1 MIKRALLVI
10 AFTLLF
16 AVSAYGQVDAPPDHT
31 LDELVAA
38 RAKMIDRYVIKKG
51 FAWGVSVCGI
61 DDAWS
66 QTDISYL
73 TVYVYEDAK
82 GVFNEDLAVF
92 GKQLGNSRVYT
103 VDGIPIFVEVIK
115 RPKGKTHGPAKT
127 ERDDRQRQ
135 HGNSSSGVALF
146 SRPTPA

>member
-16 AVSAYGQVDAPPDHT
+16 AVSAYGQAVAPPNHT

-38 RAKMIDRYVIKKG
+38 RAKMIDRYVFKKG

-73 TVYVYEDAK
+73 TIYVYEDAE
-82 GVFNEDLAVF
+82 GVFTEDLALF
-92 GKQLGNSRVYT
+92 GTRLGNSRIFT
-103 VDGIPIFVEVIK
+103 VDGIPIFVERIA
-115 RPKGKTHGPAKT
+115 RPKGKSHEPARKSQ
-127 ERDDRQRQ
+127 RDDRQRR
-135 HGNSSSGVALF
+135 NSDRRASFTLPS
-146 SRPTPA
+146 